1 MEVLYIDYLYNS
13 QFMILLNSKNNL
25 ITLYVYNYMN
35 QTKFVYKYNYMNQNK
50 FVYK

>member
-35 QTKFVYKYNYMNQNK
+35 QIKFVYKSNYIIQ
-50 FVYK
+50 FPL